1 MNDEDDGLI
10 VLKKLGARKFMQ
22 NVCQRFVCKDLQTYA
37 KHIIFEDQYAKNMQK
52 MQKYAKICKKW
63 FLQTAAP
70 ICKICTRDSAYV
82 ATVTAT
88 VSAAMAITLQ
98 LPY

>member
-52 MQKYAKICKKW
+52 MQKYAKYAKNGFCKLLHQYAKY
-63 FLQTAAP
+63 AP
-70 ICKICTRDSAYV
+70 G
-82 ATVTAT
+82 
-88 VSAAMAITLQ
+88 TLPM
-98 LPY
+98 LPL